1 VQVNG
6 KLRAVVKMPVD
17 ATEKQTLDAALK
29 DEKVAAAVA
38 DREVLRQVVVPRKL
52 VNLVVK

>member
-1 VQVNG
+1 VNG
-6 KLRAVVKMPVD
+6 KLRAVVKMLVG
-17 ATEKQTLDAALK
+17 ASEEETLAAALK
-29 DEKVAAAVA
+29 DEKVAAAVG

>member
-6 KLRAVVKMPVD
+6 KLRAVVRMPVG
-17 ATEKQTLDAALK
+17 ASEEETLQAALK
-29 DEKVAAAVA
+29 DERIAIAVG